1 MNFIVIDDSKV
12 DCFIAE
18 KVIQNSGWC
27 RNCHTFQLATKAL
40 EYIREKKPCGR
51 NTIIFVDEYMPLMS
65 GLDFVRAFSESNILE
80 KDNYHIFLLSSSISQ
95 RDNRP
100 QEHSLIKKFV
110 KKPLMNKTINDIFNY
125 DLKFL
130 FHD

>member
-27 RNCHTFQLATKAL
+27 SSCHTFQLATQAL
-40 EYIREKKPCGR
+40 EYIRENGSSSR
-51 NTIIFVDEYMPLMS
+51 STIIFVDEHMPLMS
-65 GLDFVRAFSESNILE
+65 GLDFVNAFGVLNIPA
-80 KDNYHIFLLSSSISQ
+80 KDNYHIFLLSSSLYEGSQ
-95 RDNRP
+95 ELYKHN
-100 QEHSLIKKFV
+100 LIKKFI
-110 KKPLMNKTINDIFNY
+110 KKPLITKTIHDLFHF

-130 FHD
+130 SHE